1 MSFNEVYIIQ
11 TARFLPNHPVSNDE
25 IEDYL
30 GCINGKPSRSRR
42 IVLRNNGIKQRYY
55 ALEKGGKTTHT
66 NAEMAA
72 LAVRE
77 LFANSNA
84 ALGQIQVLACG
95 TSSPDQIMPSHGI
108 MVHGCLPETGAVEV
122 VSPSGNCCSGMHA
135 LKFAYLTVKT
145 GEANVAVAT
154 GSERTSGVLR
164 ATGFEEEAKHLAA
177 LETNPYIAFEK
188 DFLRWMLSDGAG
200 AFLLSNQKS
209 TAGISLKIEWIES
222 ASYAHKIETCMYQG
236 CDKLPDGTLKSYMDF
251 SPEEI
256 AAHSVLSM
264 KQDVKLLDK
273 YIVELGY
280 DKLRAICDKKNLSV
294 NDIDYFLP
302 HLSSEFFRSKIAA
315 KLEENG
321 MGIPQEKWFSN
332 LTEVGNV
339 GAGSVYIMIDELV
352 KSGKLE
358 VGQKILLMV
367 PESSRFSYVYALLTV
382 C

>member
-1 MSFNEVYIIQ
+1 MSFKEVYIIR
-11 TARFLPNHPVSNDE
+11 TAHFLPNNAVANDA
-25 IEDYL
+25 IEEYL
-30 GCINGKPSRSRR
+30 GFINGKPSRSRR
-42 IVLRNNGIKQRYY
+42 IVLRNNGIKKRYY

-66 NAEMAA
+66 NAQMAA
-72 LAVRE
+72 LAVRALFKANPNE
-77 LFANSNA
+77 LKSIE
-84 ALGQIQVLACG
+84 LLACG

-108 MVHGCLPETGAVEV
+108 MVHGWLPETGAIEV

-135 LKFAYLTVKT
+135 LKFAYLALKT
-145 GEANVAVAT
+145 GEAQLAVAT

-177 LETNPYIAFEK
+177 LESNPYLAFEK

-200 AFLLSNQKS
+200 AFLLSNQKNNS
-209 TAGISLKIEWIES
+209 GLSLKIEWIES
-222 ASYAHKIETCMYQG
+222 ASYAHQVETCMYQG
-236 CDKLPDGTLKSYMDF
+236 SEKLPDGSLKSYMDF

-256 AAHSVLSM
+256 AAQSVLSM

-280 DKLRAICDKKNLSV
+280 DKLRSICDKKGLSV
-294 NDIDYFLP
+294 NEIDYFLP
-302 HLSSEFFRSKIAA
+302 HLSSEFFRGKIAA
-315 KLEENG
+315 KLKENG
-321 MGIPQEKWFSN
+321 MEIPQEKWFSN

-339 GAGSVYIMIDELV
+339 GAGSVYIMIDEMF
-352 KSGKLE
+352 KNNKLKQ
-358 VGQKILLMV
+358 GQKILLMV

>member
-25 IEDYL
+25 IEEYL

-177 LETNPYIAFEK
+177 LEANPYIAFEK

-209 TAGISLKIEWIES
+209 TAGISLKIEWVES

-236 CDKLPDGTLKSYMDF
+236 SDKLPDGTLKSYMDF